1 MKALTA
7 IALAA
12 TVAFT
17 GSALAVT
24 TVTPGSDP
32 ASADLAKKN
41 GCVACHDATAKKVGP
56 TWKDIAAK
64 NKGNKDAEKV
74 LANAIVKGSKDK
86 YGKIPMPPQT
96 KASADAEA
104 LAKWIM
110 TH

>member
-7 IALAA
+7 LALAA
-12 TVAFT
+12 SVLLS
-17 GSALAVT
+17 GSAF
-24 TVTPGSDP
+24 

-41 GCVACHDATAKKVGP
+41 GCAVCHDASAKKVGP

-64 NKGNKDAEKV
+64 NKADKNAEATLV
-74 LANAIVKGSKDK
+74 AAITKGAKGK
-86 YGKIPMPPQT
+86 YGKIPMPPQA
-96 KASADAEA
+96 KATGDAAA

>member
-17 GSALAVT
+17 GSAF
-24 TVTPGSDP
+24 

-41 GCVACHDATAKKVGP
+41 GCIACHDAAAKKVGP
-56 TWKDIAAK
+56 TWKDVAAK
-64 NKGNKDAEKV
+64 NKGNKDAEKA
-74 LANAIVKGSKDK
+74 LADAIVKGSKDK
-86 YGKIPMPPQT
+86 YGKIPMPPQA
-96 KASADAEA
+96 KASADAAA